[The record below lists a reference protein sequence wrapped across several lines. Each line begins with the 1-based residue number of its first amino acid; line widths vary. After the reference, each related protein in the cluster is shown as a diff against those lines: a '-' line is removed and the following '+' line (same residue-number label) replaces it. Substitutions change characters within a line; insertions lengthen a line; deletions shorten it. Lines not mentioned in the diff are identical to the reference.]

1 MKSIERYLPNV
12 VVFAS
17 LMLITLSTLLTAC
30 LSANLSLALETQL
43 APATEAHPEIVY
55 KPTVDVNQVMSSPDY
70 GMQVFL
76 YWREE
81 VADRDLRLVE
91 EAGFR
96 WVKQELAW
104 RELEGKGKGLWR
116 WENADRLLDQ
126 IEAHHLKVIIR
137 LGVQPEWAAPA
148 ISLPDVGPPDDL
160 QDFYDYVYAVAARY
174 KGRVEAYQIWNE
186 PNLAREWG
194 GRPPNPAAY
203 TALLKVG
210 YEAVKAADPKA
221 IVISA
226 GLAPTTRDDA
236 QAMPDVYFMQGMYA
250 AGAAPYFDVLGVH
263 APGYKSP
270 PEIDPAEVARTP
282 ELNNGDSAPEELRR
296 VYSFRHV
303 EDLRDIMVRH
313 GDEAKKVAILEFGWT
328 VEPRPQSPYYWHAVD
343 RIQQAQYF
351 ERAYTYVI
359 EQWQPWIGVMSLIYV
374 ADPSWHMDKEETYW
388 SIVYPYYPEAR
399 VAPAYEG
406 LKKLEKVPPLED

>member
-1 MKSIERYLPNV
+1 
-12 VVFAS
+12 
-17 LMLITLSTLLTAC
+17 
-30 LSANLSLALETQL
+30 
-43 APATEAHPEIVY
+43 
-55 KPTVDVNQVMSSPDY
+55 MSSPDY
-70 GMQVFL
+70 GLLVFL
-76 YWREE
+76 YWRKE

-96 WVKQELAW
+96 WVKQVLAW
-104 RELEGKGKGLWR
+104 RELECKGKGLWR

-126 IEAHHLKVIIR
+126 IEAHQLKVIIR
-137 LGVQPEWAAPA
+137 LGSQPAWAAPDLT
-148 ISLPDVGPPDDL
+148 LPEVGPPDAL
-160 QDFYDYVYAVAARY
+160 QDFYDYVSAVADRY

-194 GRPPNPAAY
+194 GRPPTPSEY
-203 TALLKVG
+203 TAMLKVG
-210 YEAVKAADPKA
+210 YEAVKAADPGA
-221 IVISA
+221 IVIST

-236 QAMPDVYFMQGMYA
+236 QAMPDVYFVEGMYE

-282 ELNNGDSAPEELRR
+282 QLNNGDSAPEQLRR

-303 EDLRDIMVRH
+303 EDLREIMVRR

-351 ERAYTYVI
+351 ERAYTYAI
-359 EQWQPWIGVMSLIYV
+359 EHWQPWIGVMNLIYV
-374 ADPSWHMDKEETYW
+374 ADPSWHMDMEETYW

-406 LKKLEKVPPLED
+406 LKKLEKVPEVKN